1 MGEQLQKGCKSTK
14 ANRKQPV
21 LLLKKLKPLF
31 LLQNSVHFF
40 GNFYATL
47 RDGFLGLF
55 IAKINILS
63 N

>member
-21 LLLKKLKPLF
+21 LLLKILKEGISCLLF
-31 LLQNSVHFF
+31 NGFFQNL
-40 GNFYATL
+40 YATICH
-47 RDGFLGLF
+47 GFEKLF
-55 IAKINILS
+55 IAN